1 MMEKIKTLALAEIAD
16 TAAAAE
22 IGKYCDVTVKKLA
35 DEAAVLAEIADYEAV
50 IVPYTANMLIS
61 EAVIDSAPKLKLI
74 ASTYG
79 GTRQNIADIYAIRKG
94 ITVIHTGASRER
106 PMAEYTLG
114 LVLASMLRIA
124 DYHADMTRGNEAWPR
139 MKYPR
144 TRILH
149 NRKVAVVGCG
159 RIGKAILSLFRCF
172 TDKLAVVSS
181 HLTAEEA
188 AKLGAVKMELTEAFA
203 QNEVIIL
210 AGGNNAATFHQV
222 GAEAFAAM
230 QKDSLFVN
238 IARGQM
244 VDENA
249 MIRAAQEKEIFLA
262 LDVFET
268 EPLPADSPL
277 RKLERVLQTPHRAN
291 NSIEF
296 EERWSCLAK
305 DIAAFAEGGTP
316 DSALTEARAMVMS
329 ES

>member
-1 MMEKIKTLALAEIAD
+1 MKRIKILALTEIAD
-16 TAAAAE
+16 PAAAAE
-22 IGKYCDVTVKKLA
+22 ISRYCDVTVKKLT
-35 DEAAVLAEIADYEAV
+35 DEAAVLAEISDYEGV
-50 IVPYTANMLIS
+50 IVPYSANMLIS
-61 EAVIDSAPKLKLI
+61 EAVIDAAPELKLI

-79 GTRQNIADIYAIRKG
+79 GTRQNIADLYAIRKG

-114 LVLASMLRIA
+114 LVLASLLRIA

-149 NRKVAVVGCG
+149 GRKAAVIGCG
-159 RIGKAILSLFRCF
+159 RIGKAILSLLGCF
-172 TDKLAVVSS
+172 TENLAVVSN

-188 AKLGAVKMELTEAFA
+188 AKLGAVKMELVEAFA

-210 AGGNNAATFHQV
+210 SGGNNPSTFHQI

-230 QKDSLFVN
+230 QKDALFVN

-244 VDENA
+244 VDEAA

-277 RKLERVLQTPHRAN
+277 RKLDRVLLTPHRAN

-305 DIAAFAEGGTP
+305 EIACFAGGGVP

>member
-1 MMEKIKTLALAEIAD
+1 MKKIKTLSLAEIAD
-16 TAAAAE
+16 PAAAAE
-22 IGKYCDVTVKKLA
+22 IGKYCDVTVKKLT
-35 DEAAVLAEIADYEAV
+35 DEAAVLAEISDYEAV
-50 IVPYTANMLIS
+50 IVPYTVNMLIS
-61 EAVIDSAPKLKLI
+61 EAVIDAAPKLKLI

-79 GTRQNIADIYAIRKG
+79 GTRQNIADIYGIRKG
-94 ITVIHTGASRER
+94 ITVIHTGASRGR

-114 LVLASMLRIA
+114 LVLASLLRIA

-159 RIGKAILSLFRCF
+159 RIGRAILSLFRHF
-172 TDKLAVVSS
+172 TDQLAVVSS
-181 HLTAEEA
+181 HLTAAEA
-188 AKLGAVKMELTEAFA
+188 AEAGAVKMELLEAFA
-203 QNEVIIL
+203 QCEVIIL
-210 AGGNNAATFHQV
+210 AGGNNASTFHQI
-222 GAEAFAAM
+222 GKEAFSAM
-230 QKDSLFVN
+230 QKDALFVN

-244 VDENA
+244 VDEAA
-249 MIRAAQEKEIFLA
+249 MIQAAQEKEIFLA

-277 RKLERVLQTPHRAN
+277 RKLERVLLTPHRAN

-296 EERWSCLAK
+296 EERWSCLAEE
-305 DIAAFAEGGTP
+305 IACFAAGGTP